1 MPKDPS
7 AQTTIRSVPL
17 DILRDQQ
24 CTQLSIYI
32 YIVFTSSEPVNN
44 VQIVYYIHIRKSNI
58 RFMLIIYLVYL
69 ILVIYMQVYMLRK

>member
-44 VQIVYYIHIRKSNI
+44 VQIVYYIHIRRRN
-58 RFMLIIYLVYL
+58 LIMVNEGPNFCKREAH
-69 ILVIYMQVYMLRK
+69 QAS